1 MKHLVD
7 FVDVLFQNHFRS
19 VLDLF
24 RDASVHPSHEGIV
37 ELYRCASV
45 VERSLL
51 PSSEQHNTLIIQYS
65 FHVTN
70 EM

>member
-1 MKHLVD
+1 MKHLAE
-7 FVDVLFQNHFRS
+7 FVEFCFKITS
-19 VLDLF
+19 EAF
-24 RDASVHPSHEGIV
+24 SICFDASVHPSHEGIV
-37 ELYRCASV
+37 ELYRRASV

-65 FHVTN
+65 FHVTK